1 MSNTC
6 ACKCSLTALRKTF
19 APFLREGREIPF
31 ATFVTE
37 VFRRLVCRE
46 DAGPRAPRSRAGCKR
61 LLESIA
67 RLFDLVD
74 IDGRAAIDWE
84 SFTRFCVEVGSS
96 SGGSGQPA
104 EGDAAAA
111 DSSAAAST
119 AAEDVGLRASV
130 TQYHEKA
137 DFLDR
142 TSHCLEIRSMKFV
155 AELGLLLVVEGAQ
168 ACLKVYSKGMRKV
181 HELHPAA
188 AVRKEAQ
195 AEAARR
201 ALRALQ
207 HRRGNAA
214 AAVAAIAPAS
224 DGHTGGSSSSGSS
237 SGSGNSRA
245 RGSPLTPTV
254 DTNDHVLAA
263 EYLGAKRRAQ
273 ICVSCCDG
281 TLSIWELEGG
291 KLVKHFAASAAQ
303 AGMKLCEAMDVLVTW
318 GCDEFDHRYC

>member
-1 MSNTC
+1 
-6 ACKCSLTALRKTF
+6 
-19 APFLREGREIPF
+19 
-31 ATFVTE
+31 
-37 VFRRLVCRE
+37 VCRE

-96 SGGSGQPA
+96 SGGSSQPA

-111 DSSAAAST
+111 DSSTAAAT
-119 AAEDVGLRASV
+119 AGAADDVGLRASV

-142 TSHCLEIRSMKFV
+142 TSHCLEIRSMKFIT
-155 AELGLLLVVEGAQ
+155 ELGLLLVVEGAQ

-224 DGHTGGSSSSGSS
+224 DGASNSGSGSS
-237 SGSGNSRA
+237 SGNGNRA
-245 RGSPLTPTV
+245 RGSQLTPTV

-263 EYLGAKRRAQ
+263 EYLGAKRKAQ

-318 GCDEFDHRYC
+318 GCDEFDHRYNRIVMQCYSFL